1 MMESG
6 GAPATAHIDRFVLDR
21 LPPAELLP
29 DFRFDRPE
37 LAYPARLNAA
47 AELLDRTIAQGRGE
61 NVAFYCADGAWR
73 YRDLAAVTNRI
84 AHVLVDDLG
93 FVPGNRVLL
102 RGLNSPVLAA
112 IWLAVLK
119 AGGVV
124 VTSMPMLRA
133 REIAGMID
141 KAAITLAFCEA
152 PLLGDMTAAQAL
164 APLCGRVVTY
174 SSDPAD
180 PDTELAVLAAGKPDA
195 FDPAPTLATDP
206 ALIAFTSGT
215 TGGPKATTHFH
226 RDILAIA
233 DCFPR
238 SILETR
244 DSDIFLCSAP
254 MAFTFGLGA
263 HIIFPLRYG
272 GASILVPT
280 PNPDRFLDVLLQY
293 RPTIVMTAPTA
304 YRAMTARAR
313 TLDLGHVR
321 HFVSAGEHLPIP
333 TFEAWRSATGKSII
347 NGIGATEM
355 LHIFISAVG
364 DDIRPGSIG
373 RAIPGYEAAV
383 FDDAMQ
389 PLPPGEIGRL
399 AVRGPT
405 GCRYLDDPRQA
416 TYVKQGWNL
425 TGDACLR
432 DADGYIWFQSR
443 ADEMIVSSGYNI
455 SGREVEEA
463 VLLHP
468 AVNECAVVGVPD
480 EDRGTIVKAFIVPR
494 ADASATPELAAEIQ
508 NFVKATIAPY
518 KYPRAIEFV
527 PVLPRSDAGKVQRYV
542 LRNAAQ
548 KADIN
553 SDRGKSS

>member
-1 MMESG
+1 MESG
-6 GAPATAHIDRFVLDR
+6 APDQTAHVDRFVLDR
-21 LPPAELLP
+21 LPPVDLLP
-29 DFRFDRPE
+29 DFRFERPE
-37 LAYPARLNAA
+37 LIYPARMNAA
-47 AELLDRTIAQGRGE
+47 AELIDRAIAQGHGE
-61 NVAFYCADGAWR
+61 RPAFYCEDGIWT
-73 YRDLAAVTNRI
+73 YRDLAAATNRI
-84 AHVLVDDLG
+84 AHVLVDNLG

-102 RGLNSPVLAA
+102 RGLNGPVLAA

-133 REIAGMID
+133 REIAALID
-141 KAAITLAFCEA
+141 KAAISLAFCEA
-152 PLLGDMTAAQAL
+152 GLLDDMSAAL
-164 APLCGRVVTY
+164 AL
-174 SSDPAD
+174 SES
-180 PDTELAVLAAGKPDA
+180 ELAVLASGKPEI
-195 FDPAPTLATDP
+195 FAPVRTLATDP

-233 DCFPR
+233 DCVPR
-238 SILETR
+238 SILATR
-244 DSDIFLCSAP
+244 ASDIFLCSAP

-263 HIIFPLRYG
+263 HIVFPLRYG

-280 PNPDRFLDVLLQY
+280 PNPDRFLDVLIQY

-313 TLDLGHVR
+313 SIDLGFVR

-373 RAIPGYEAAV
+373 RALPGYEVAV
-383 FDDAMQ
+383 FDDDMRV
-389 PLPPGEIGRL
+389 LPPGEIGRL
-399 AVRGPT
+399 AVCGPT

-416 TYVKQGWNL
+416 AYVKQGWNV
-425 TGDACLR
+425 TGDACLQ
-432 DADGYIWFQSR
+432 DEDGYIWFQSR
-443 ADEMIVSSGYNI
+443 ADDMIISSGYNI

-463 VLLHP
+463 VLLHS

-480 EDRGTIVKAFIVPR
+480 EHRGTIVKAFIVPR
-494 ADASATPELAAEIQ
+494 ADVAATAELAAEIQ
-508 NFVKATIAPY
+508 SFVKSTIAPY

-527 PVLPRSDAGKVQRYV
+527 PTLPRSDAGKVQRYV
-542 LRNAAQ
+542 LRNKAQ
-548 KADIN
+548 Q
-553 SDRGKSS
+553 SGRGDST